1 MKNQNILTGAIAGM
15 LATLALSQASY
26 ADEFSSYQKVANR
39 TSDSHSSLVQKTTD
53 KVAMFGK
60 GAKGHKHPTTGKTGK
75 KGKKA

>member
-1 MKNQNILTGAIAGM
+1 MNDN
-15 LATLALSQASY
+15 
-26 ADEFSSYQKVANR
+26 ESSTHQKVANP

>member
-1 MKNQNILTGAIAGM
+1 MKKQNILTGAIAGM
-15 LATLALSQASY
+15 LVTLTLSQAGY
-26 ADEFSSYQKVANR
+26 ANESSSHQKAANP

-60 GAKGHKHPTTGKTGK
+60 GAKGHKHPTTGKKG

>member
-1 MKNQNILTGAIAGM
+1 MKKQNILTGAIAGM
-15 LATLALSQASY
+15 FATLVLSQAGY
-26 ADEFSSYQKVANR
+26 ANESSTHQKFANP

>member
-1 MKNQNILTGAIAGM
+1 MKKQNILTGAIAGM
-15 LATLALSQASY
+15 LATLALSQAGY
-26 ADEFSSYQKVANR
+26 ANESSSHQKVSNR

-60 GAKGHKHPTTGKTGK
+60 GVKGHKHPPTRK